1 MGQICF
7 SLLTE
12 SFDTQILFFE
22 GIVAFFF
29 FSLLNKKQIVWEL
42 FMAHFVCFQQM
53 ENDYKWY
60 CFLMIYSGYSQ
71 MTGLNKSI
79 SIIFCCQQPKAL
91 ISWSPL
97 SSKKPFSA
105 YFSLLPFPDYQNNF
119 MSFTF
124 INFSPLSWVWG
135 WEWNGQTQKK
145 RNKKGLILFCFCF
158 FENWYNKCFFSHYIL
173 QVDSCFFTQ
182 YWTEP

>member
-1 MGQICF
+1 MLGFVDWKRLIDCF
-7 SLLTE
+7 VLQDYLSVKLNLLKK
-12 SFDTQILFFE
+12 SNMLLMLLCCF
-22 GIVAFFF
+22 FFF

-105 YFSLLPFPDYQNNF
+105 YFSLLPFPDYQNNLLHVF
-119 MSFTF
+119 YFHKLFSTF
-124 INFSPLSWVWG
+124 LGMGMRMKWANT
-135 WEWNGQTQKK
+135 EKK
-145 RNKKGLILFCFCF
+145 
-158 FENWYNKCFFSHYIL
+158 E
-173 QVDSCFFTQ
+173 
-182 YWTEP
+182 

>member
-1 MGQICF
+1 MHFSSFQHKTGFHIPQKYLTNIMGQICF

-105 YFSLLPFPDYQNNF
+105 YFSLLPFPDYQNNLLHVF
-119 MSFTF
+119 YFHKLFSTF
-124 INFSPLSWVWG
+124 LGMGMRMKWANT
-135 WEWNGQTQKK
+135 EKK
-145 RNKKGLILFCFCF
+145 
-158 FENWYNKCFFSHYIL
+158 E
-173 QVDSCFFTQ
+173 
-182 YWTEP
+182 